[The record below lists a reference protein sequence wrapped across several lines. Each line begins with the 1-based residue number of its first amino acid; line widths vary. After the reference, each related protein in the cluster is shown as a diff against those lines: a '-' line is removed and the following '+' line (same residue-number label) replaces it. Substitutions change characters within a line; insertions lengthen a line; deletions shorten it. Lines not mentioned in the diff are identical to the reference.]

1 MKREPI
7 SRYADKF
14 VARMPDDMRPRLE
27 AYAEKHRISM
37 NSALIQGLDSFLD
50 NHNDLSALLAGV
62 RLHNAALETE
72 RAEIATLKEELAA
85 QLARLERTTA
95 TPKTGD

>member
-7 SRYADKF
+7 SRHADKF
-14 VARMPDDMRPRLE
+14 VARMPDDMRPRLD
-27 AYAEKHRISM
+27 AYAKLHHISM

-50 NHNDLSALLAGV
+50 NHDDLCSLLAGV

-72 RAEIATLKEELAA
+72 RAELATLKEQLAA
-85 QLARLERTTA
+85 QLTRFEDATTN
-95 TPKTGD
+95 PKPED